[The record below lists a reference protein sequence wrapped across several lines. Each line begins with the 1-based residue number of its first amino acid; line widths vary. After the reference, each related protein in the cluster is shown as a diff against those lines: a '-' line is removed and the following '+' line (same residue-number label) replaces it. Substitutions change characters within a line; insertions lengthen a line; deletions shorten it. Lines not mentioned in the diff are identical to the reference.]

1 MTTARSAP
9 RPARAVSTSGER
21 QRRRQ
26 ERQRLLR
33 EELLAVAV
41 LLAVLGVTLVLLG
54 LQWLDAGSAT
64 SSSLA
69 PAYSHLSSEV
79 AHEAMRG

>member
-1 MTTARSAP
+1 MSP
-9 RPARAVSTSGER
+9 SGER

-33 EELLAVAV
+33 EEFLAVAV

-79 AHEAMRG
+79 VHEAMRG